1 MYPSVREMT
10 DAQRISIVKEIFSTI
25 TDEYDFVNQFISLRR
40 NVFWRRF
47 AVREMRFFQTNR
59 FLDVATGTADLAIE
73 AARHHPHISVVGL
86 DFTDNMMVLGGKKV
100 ARKGLSTRL
109 RLVKGDALYLPF
121 AAGCFD
127 GAAIAF
133 GIRNI
138 PDKFQVLR
146 EMMRVVVPGG
156 SILVLEM
163 SDPQPHFLRP
173 LYHLYLKKILP
184 SMAMVLSQNPGSY
197 RYLGD
202 SIIHFPSPVEFKR
215 QMEEAGLVNVTMYPL
230 TLGIC
235 HLHVGYKPALE
246 AQRASDMRHEQ

>member
-1 MYPSVREMT
+1 MVGLPAYPSVKEMT
-10 DAQRISIVKEIFSTI
+10 DFQHISIVKEIFSTI
-25 TDEYDFVNQFISLRR
+25 TDEYDFVNQFMSLRR
-40 NVFWRRF
+40 DVFWRRF
-47 AVREMRFFQTNR
+47 AVRELRFFKTKR
-59 FLDVATGTADLAIE
+59 FLDVATGTAELAIE
-73 AARHHPHISVVGL
+73 AARHHPQTQIVGL
-86 DFTDNMMVLGGKKV
+86 DFTDNMMLLGRKKV
-100 ARKGLSTRL
+100 ARKGLATRL

-121 AAGCFD
+121 SAGCFD

-138 PDKFQVLR
+138 PDKSQVLR

-156 SILVLEM
+156 SILILEM
-163 SDPQPHFLRP
+163 SDPQPQFLRP

-184 SMAMVLSQNPGSY
+184 FMAMVLSRNPGSY

-215 QMEEAGLVNVTMYPL
+215 QMEQAGLVRVAMYPL

-235 HLHVGYKPALE
+235 HLHVGYKPAQE
-246 AQRASDMRHEQ
+246 ALVG